1 MEVYQGHICVT
12 IAELTD
18 NSDGDAVM
26 SGAAYKSLSRPDRR
40 RINILRPGKG
50 MASYALIE
58 WASIPER
65 FKQKYIDKY
74 GDPERIIMEKEQELK
89 YDTEAEEYFADKAKE
104 EIGFE
109 LKSEKIKEYSMNASV
124 LNRLIER
131 IQTQKL
137 NRNKCGNSTPI
148 AWDGIVAESERLREQ
163 YGHTLPKS
171 AARLQDKIRQY
182 KKEGYK
188 CLISGKLCNTNTV
201 KITEE
206 AGERLIA
213 LKSSFTPR
221 YTNRQIWEQFNKEAQ
236 GKGWK
241 QLKYSSSV
249 TQFLERADVKWRG
262 YDAVFGE
269 HAAKQKYS
277 RQNVTVMPTRRD
289 SLWYGD
295 GTKLNLYYK
304 AHTKDGYKLA
314 TLWVFE
320 VIDAYSE
327 CLLGYD
333 ISTTEDFESMF
344 RAYRRA
350 IETAGHLP
358 VELAFDGQGGTR
370 RGEAQEWMGKIARYS
385 HWVAPHNPQSKTIES
400 IFGRFQSQVLYKH
413 FNYTGGNITDKSEK
427 SRPNLEFIQAN
438 IDKLPTYEEL
448 CGMYAEARQEWNCM
462 RHPKQ
467 DRPRIELY
475 ESSVNEE
482 STAVTDAMMRNLF
495 WITSQKP
502 VQFTARGLQ
511 ITINKKQYIYDVY
524 GKDGYPDMKF
534 RRDHTGRSF
543 YVQYDPEDMDTVRLC
558 TLDENYG
565 YQFVAEARPYMTFH
579 RAMQDQKE
587 GERSLIF
594 KLIDQTKL
602 ERVRRYIDNQELRMR
617 QGVAPEQHGF
627 AAPKLQG
634 MKAAEFEYYAD
645 IVMKEKAAK
654 RLEQEPEPAETVQ
667 MTLGQQEKA
676 VSDMTF
682 DREYDF
688 ANRM

>member
-1 MEVYQGHICVT
+1 MTV
-12 IAELTD
+12 AELTD
-18 NSDGDAVM
+18 TSGNGAVM
-26 SGAAYKSLSRPDRR
+26 SKAAYKSLSRPDRK
-40 RINILRPGKG
+40 RINIIRPGKG
-50 MASYALIE
+50 LDSYALIE
-58 WASIPER
+58 WASLPLR
-65 FKQKYIDKY
+65 FKERYIAKY

-89 YDTEAEEYFADKAKE
+89 YDAEAEAYFADKAKDD
-104 EIGFE
+104 IGFE

-131 IQTQKL
+131 IQIQKL

-148 AWDGIVAESERLREQ
+148 AWDGIVAESERLRQE

-182 KKEGYK
+182 RKDGYR
-188 CLISGKLCNTNTV
+188 CLISGKLCNVNTV
-201 KITEE
+201 KITDE

-213 LKSSFTPR
+213 LKSSFAPR
-221 YTNRQIWEQFNKEAQ
+221 YTNHQIWEQFNKEAIE
-236 GKGWK
+236 KGWK
-241 QLKYSSSV
+241 PLKAMSSV
-249 TQFLERADVKWRG
+249 TQFLEREDVKWRW
-262 YDAVFGE
+262 YDAVYGE
-269 HAAKQKYS
+269 HAAKQKFS
-277 RQNVTVMPTRRD
+277 RQNVTVMPARRD

-304 AHTKDGYKLA
+304 AYTPAGYKLA

-370 RGEAQEWMGKIARYS
+370 RGDAQEWMGQIAKYS

-438 IDKLPTYEEL
+438 INSLPTYEEL
-448 CGMYAEARQEWNCM
+448 CSMYAEARQEWNMM
-462 RHPKQ
+462 RHFKY

-482 STAVTDAMMRNLF
+482 STAVTDVMMRNLF
-495 WITSQKP
+495 WITSKKP

-524 GKDGYPDMKF
+524 GEDGYPDMKF

-558 TLDENYG
+558 TLDEKYG
-565 YQFVAEARPYMTFH
+565 YQFVAEARPYIAIH

-594 KLIDQTKL
+594 KLIDQAKL
-602 ERVRRYIDNQELRMR
+602 ERVRRHIDNQELRMKH
-617 QGVAPEQHGF
+617 GVAPEQHGF
-627 AAPKLQG
+627 TAPKLLG
-634 MKAAEFEYYAD
+634 MKEAEYEYYAD
-645 IVMKEKAAK
+645 IVMKEKAAERQK
-654 RLEQEPEPAETVQ
+654 QEPVPTETVPVS
-667 MTLGQQEKA
+667 LGQQEKDI
-676 VSDMTF
+676 SNMTF

>member
-12 IAELTD
+12 VAELTD
-18 NSDGDAVM
+18 NSDGLQVLSYDN
-26 SGAAYKSLSRPDRR
+26 YKKLCRR
-40 RINILRPGKG
+40 KRLIVLRPGKG

-58 WASIPER
+58 WASIPAR
-65 FKQKYIDKY
+65 FKQKYIAKY

-104 EIGFE
+104 EIGFD

-182 KKEGYK
+182 KKEGYR

-221 YTNRQIWEQFNKEAQ
+221 YTNRQIWEQFNKEAPE
-236 GKGWK
+236 KGWK
-241 QLKYSSSV
+241 QLKSPSSV
-249 TQFLERADVKWRG
+249 TQFLERADVKWRW

-304 AHTKDGYKLA
+304 AYTKEGYKLA

-400 IFGRFQSQVLYKH
+400 IFGRFQSQVLYRH

-448 CGMYAEARQEWNCM
+448 CNIYAEARQEWNCM

-482 STAVTDAMMRNLF
+482 STAVTDVMMRNLF

-502 VQFTARGLQ
+502 VQFTSRGLQ

-524 GKDGYPDMKF
+524 GEDGYPDMKF
-534 RRDHTGRSF
+534 RRGHTGQSF
-543 YVQYDPEDMDTVRLC
+543 YVQYDPEDMDAVRLC

-565 YQFVAEARPYMTFH
+565 YQFVAEARPYITFH
-579 RAMQDQKE
+579 RAMQDQKD

-645 IVMKEKAAK
+645 IVMKEKAAR
-654 RLEQEPEPAETVQ
+654 RLEQEPEPVETVPV
-667 MTLGQQEKA
+667 TLGQQEKEL
-676 VSDMTF
+676 SDMTF
-682 DREYDF
+682 DREYNF

>member
-241 QLKYSSSV
+241 QLKSSSSV
-249 TQFLERADVKWRG
+249 TQFLERADVKWRW

>member
-1 MEVYQGHICVT
+1 MTV
-12 IAELTD
+12 AELTD
-18 NSDGDAVM
+18 TSGNGAVM
-26 SGAAYKSLSRPDRR
+26 SNAAYKSLSRPDRK

-50 MASYALIE
+50 LDSYALIE
-58 WASIPER
+58 WASLPLR
-65 FKQKYIDKY
+65 FKERYIAKY

-89 YDTEAEEYFADKAKE
+89 YDTEAEAYFADKAKE

-109 LKSEKIKEYSMNASV
+109 LKSEKIKEYSINASV

-131 IQTQKL
+131 IQVQRL

-148 AWDGIVAESERLREQ
+148 AWDGIVAESERLRQE

-182 KKEGYK
+182 KRDGYR
-188 CLISGKLCNTNTV
+188 CLISGKLSNVNTV
-201 KITEE
+201 KITDE
-206 AGERLIA
+206 AGEYLIA
-213 LKSSFTPR
+213 LKCSFNPR
-221 YTNRQIWEQFNKEAQ
+221 YTNAQIWAKYNEDAPE
-236 GKGWK
+236 KGWK
-241 QLKYSSSV
+241 PLKAMSSV
-249 TQFLERADVKWRG
+249 TQFLERTDVKWRW
-262 YDAVFGE
+262 YDAVYGE

-304 AHTKDGYKLA
+304 AYTPAGYKLA

-370 RGEAQEWMGKIARYS
+370 REDAQEWMGKIAKYS

-438 IDKLPTYEEL
+438 INSLPTYEEL
-448 CGMYAEARQEWNCM
+448 CSMYAEARQEWNMM
-462 RHPKQ
+462 RHFKY

-482 STAVTDAMMRNLF
+482 STAVTDVMMRNLF
-495 WITSQKP
+495 WITSRKP

-511 ITINKKQYIYDVY
+511 ITVNKKQYIYDVY
-524 GKDGYPDMKF
+524 GEDGYPDMKF
-534 RRDHTGRSF
+534 RRDHTGRSV

-558 TLDENYG
+558 TLDEKYG
-565 YQFVAEARPYMTFH
+565 YKFVAEARPYIAIH

-594 KLIDQTKL
+594 KLIDQAKL
-602 ERVRRYIDNQELRMR
+602 ERVRRHIDNQELRMKH
-617 QGVAPEQHGF
+617 GVAPEQHGF
-627 AAPKLQG
+627 TAPKLLG
-634 MKAAEFEYYAD
+634 MKEAEYEYYAD
-645 IVMKEKAAK
+645 IVMKEKAAERQK
-654 RLEQEPEPAETVQ
+654 QEPVPTETVPVS
-667 MTLGQQEKA
+667 LGQQEKDI
-676 VSDMTF
+676 SNMTF

>member
-1 MEVYQGHICVT
+1 MTVV
-12 IAELTD
+12 ELTD
-18 NSDGDAVM
+18 GGQGERIMSRKNYDALVM
-26 SGAAYKSLSRPDRR
+26 RKRL
-40 RINILRPGKG
+40 NILRPGKG
-50 MASYALIE
+50 LDSYALIE
-58 WASIPER
+58 WTSIPER
-65 FKQKYIDKY
+65 FKEKYIAKY
-74 GDPERIIMEKEQELK
+74 GDPEQKIMEKEQELK
-89 YDTEAEEYFADKAKE
+89 YDTEAEAYFADKAKD

-131 IQTQKL
+131 IQIQKL

-148 AWDGIVAESERLREQ
+148 AWDGIVAESERLRAQ
-163 YGHTLPKS
+163 SGHTLPKS

-182 KKEGYK
+182 RKEGYR
-188 CLISGKLCNTNTV
+188 CLISGKLCNMNTV
-201 KITEE
+201 KITDE

-213 LKSSFTPR
+213 LKSSLTPR
-221 YTNRQIWEQFNKEAQ
+221 YTNHQIWEQFNKEAVE
-236 GKGWK
+236 KGWK
-241 QLKYSSSV
+241 QLKSPSSV
-249 TQFLERADVKWRG
+249 TQFLERTDVKWRW
-262 YDAVFGE
+262 YDAVYGE

-304 AHTKDGYKLA
+304 AYTPSGYKLA

-370 RGEAQEWMGKIARYS
+370 RGDAQEWMGRIAKYS

-400 IFGRFQSQVLYKH
+400 IFGRFQSQVLYRH

-448 CGMYAEARQEWNCM
+448 CSMYAEARQEWNSM

-467 DRPRIELY
+467 DKPRIELY

-482 STAVTDAMMRNLF
+482 STAVTDVMMRNLF

-511 ITINKKQYIYDVY
+511 ITINRKQYIYDVY
-524 GKDGYPDMKF
+524 GEDGYPDMKF
-534 RRDHTGRSF
+534 RRDYTGRSF

-565 YQFVAEARPYMTFH
+565 YQFVTEARPYMTFH

-594 KLIDQTKL
+594 KLIDQAKL
-602 ERVRRYIDNQELRMR
+602 ERVRRYIDNKELRMR

-634 MKAAEFEYYAD
+634 MTAAEFEYYAD
-645 IVMKEKAAK
+645 IVMKEKAAR
-654 RLEQEPEPAETVQ
+654 RLEQEPEPVETVPV
-667 MTLGQQEKA
+667 TLGQQEKEL
-676 VSDMTF
+676 SNMTF

>member
-1 MEVYQGHICVT
+1 MEVYNGHICVT
-12 IAELTD
+12 VAELTD
-18 NSDGDAVM
+18 SVSGEQIM
-26 SGAAYKSLSRPDRR
+26 SRENYDVLVRR
-40 RINILRPGKG
+40 KRLNILRPGKG
-50 MASYALIE
+50 LDSYALIE
-58 WASIPER
+58 WASLPLR
-65 FKQKYIDKY
+65 FKERYIAKY

-89 YDTEAEEYFADKAKE
+89 YDTDAEAYFADKAKKD
-104 EIGFE
+104 IGFE
-109 LKSEKIKEYSMNASV
+109 LKSEKIKEYSINASV

-131 IQTQKL
+131 IQVQRL

-148 AWDGIVAESERLREQ
+148 SWDGIVAESERLRQE

-182 KKEGYK
+182 KREGYR
-188 CLISGKLCNTNTV
+188 CLISGKLCNMNTV
-201 KITEE
+201 KITDE
-206 AGERLIA
+206 AGEYLIA
-213 LKSSFTPR
+213 LKCSFNPR
-221 YTNRQIWEQFNKEAQ
+221 YTNAQIWEKYNEDAPE
-236 GKGWK
+236 KGWK
-241 QLKYSSSV
+241 PLKSMSSV
-249 TQFLERADVKWRG
+249 TQFLEREDVKWKW
-262 YDAVFGE
+262 YDAVYGE
-269 HAAKQKYS
+269 HAAKQKFS

-304 AHTKDGYKLA
+304 AYTPGGYKLA

-327 CLLGYD
+327 CFLGYD

-370 RGEAQEWMGKIARYS
+370 RGDAQEWMGQIAKYS

-438 IDKLPTYEEL
+438 INSLPTYEEL
-448 CGMYAEARQEWNCM
+448 CSMYAKARQEWNMM
-462 RHPKQ
+462 RHFKY

-482 STAVTDAMMRNLF
+482 STAVTEVMMRNLF
-495 WITSQKP
+495 WITSRKP

-511 ITINKKQYIYDVY
+511 ITVNKKQYIYDVY
-524 GKDGYPDMKF
+524 GEDGYPDMKF

-558 TLDENYG
+558 TLDEKYG
-565 YQFVAEARPYMTFH
+565 YKFVAEARPYVAIH

-594 KLIDQTKL
+594 KLIDQAKL
-602 ERVRRYIDNQELRMR
+602 ERVRRHIDNQELRMKH
-617 QGVAPEQHGF
+617 GVAPEQHGF
-627 AAPKLQG
+627 TAPKLLG
-634 MKAAEFEYYAD
+634 MKEAEYEYYAD
-645 IVMKEKAAK
+645 IVMKEKAAERQK
-654 RLEQEPEPAETVQ
+654 QEPVPTETVPVS
-667 MTLGQQEKA
+667 LGQQEKDI
-676 VSDMTF
+676 SNMTF